1 VLLAANIILTMA
13 DDQGWGDTGYNGHRI
28 LKTPCLDE
36 IRARAFASI
45 GSIRAPLLLSHA
57 RQLLHGR
64 HPYRYGIFFA
74 NAGGPGQASD
84 YAFPI
89 AKYTLAEVLAPMG
102 YRTGHFGKWHLGD
115 FEGPKKA
122 SPSDAGFHEW
132 FSTVRKVPTVD
143 PPSPNTGRTATR

>member
-1 VLLAANIILTMA
+1 MA
-13 DDQGWGDTGYNGHRI
+13 DDQGWGDAGYNGHRI

-36 IRARAFASI
+36 MASAAVRFDRFYSGAPVCSPTR
-45 GSIRAPLLLSHA
+45 GSCLT
-57 RQLLHGR
+57 GR

-84 YAFPI
+84 YTLPEREI
-89 AKYTLAEVLAPMG
+89 TLAEVLGPLG

-115 FEGPKKA
+115 FEGPRKA

-143 PPSPNTGRTATR
+143 PPS